1 MGLYN
6 IEKPCVV
13 GQLHYV
19 HAPDQPIEVDDDVA
33 APLVEAGD
41 LSPYRAADLATA
53 VAESDGEDIGPGLVR
68 VFDAKPA
75 EESKPRTRRRAAE
88 D

>member
-19 HAPDQPIEVDDDVA
+19 HVPDQPIEVDDDVA

-41 LSPYRAADLATA
+41 LSPYHAAAADTLYGVGEQFDEVADA
-53 VAESDGEDIGPGLVR
+53 IAES
-68 VFDAKPA
+68 A
-75 EESKPRTRRRAAE
+75 EAAPVEKPRTRRKVTE

>member
-19 HAPDQPIEVDDDVA
+19 HVPDQPIEVDNDVA